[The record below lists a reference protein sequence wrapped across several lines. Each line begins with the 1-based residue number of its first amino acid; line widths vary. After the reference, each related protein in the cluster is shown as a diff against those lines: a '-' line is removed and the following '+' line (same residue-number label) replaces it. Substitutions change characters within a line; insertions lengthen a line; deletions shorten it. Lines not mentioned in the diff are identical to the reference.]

1 MFIIPIPR
9 LGVDRFTNTTQN
21 TEGTQ
26 IMAFD
31 MVRAQ
36 ATEQTD
42 GCWCG
47 VELRELVLLD
57 GLPVS
62 GRSRVHWCRF
72 EDGGGY
78 SVQERAVYDVSV
90 YEKVAL
96 NRDEDD
102 ERV

>member
-1 MFIIPIPR
+1 
-9 LGVDRFTNTTQN
+9 
-21 TEGTQ
+21 
-26 IMAFD
+26 MAFD

-57 GLPVS
+57 GLPVP